1 MEWVDISDSARGD
14 IAFFAV
20 IDDFQTAFKLL
31 DLTPKRLLQVPLKT
45 RGVKWTPLS
54 RPFLIRNKL
63 IFGGSDF
70 E

>member
-45 RGVKWTPLS
+45 RGGRDRFFNYVGVDD
-54 RPFLIRNKL
+54 FLR
-63 IFGGSDF
+63 FDAF
-70 E
+70 PARC